1 MNPRDYYSVLGVARG
16 ASAEEIKKAYR
27 KLALKYH
34 PDKNPGNAKAEE
46 SFKEAT
52 EAYEVLSDPKKRDLY
67 NQFGFAGVHAGAQAS
82 GGPGGPFGAGGF
94 GGGFGGG
101 SSQGDFAG
109 GPDFQSIFGDVFGDL
124 FGNRG
129 SGGFQKRTA
138 RPSKGADLRYSLSL
152 SLEEAAEGGERV
164 IRFLRQRQGREEQ
177 ARLAVRV
184 PPGVRHGQKLKL
196 GGEGDLPAK
205 AGNAQAIAGDLYV
218 LIQLE
223 DHPLFKR
230 EEDDVILEL
239 PLAFSDAILG
249 GNVEVPTLG
258 KPVQLKIPPGTFSG
272 QIFRMKGKGFAHT
285 GGSGHGDMLVRILVD
300 TPTEL
305 SHQKKE
311 ALRLWTQELG
321 ETPRVKAFREKVAN
335 VMRSRKS

>member
-1 MNPRDYYSVLGVARG
+1 MNPRDYYSVLGLARN

-52 EAYEVLSDPKKRDLY
+52 EAYEILSDPKKRDLY
-67 NQFGFAGVHAGAQAS
+67 NQFGFAGVHAGAQAGGGP

-94 GGGFGGG
+94 GGGA
-101 SSQGDFAG
+101 QGDFAG
-109 GPDFQSIFGDVFGDL
+109 GPDFQNIFGDVFGDL
-124 FGNRG
+124 FGARG
-129 SGGFQKRTA
+129 SGGFQRRNA

-152 SLEEAAEGGERV
+152 SFEEAADGGERV

-177 ARLAVRV
+177 AHLAVRV

-196 GGEGDLPAK
+196 SGEGDLPARI
-205 AGNAQAIAGDLYV
+205 GNSQTIAGDLYV

-249 GNVEVPTLG
+249 GNVEVPTLA

-272 QIFRMKGKGFAHT
+272 QVFRMKGKGFAHT

-300 TPTEL
+300 TPMEL
-305 SHQKKE
+305 SSHQKE
-311 ALRLWTQELG
+311 TLRQWADELG